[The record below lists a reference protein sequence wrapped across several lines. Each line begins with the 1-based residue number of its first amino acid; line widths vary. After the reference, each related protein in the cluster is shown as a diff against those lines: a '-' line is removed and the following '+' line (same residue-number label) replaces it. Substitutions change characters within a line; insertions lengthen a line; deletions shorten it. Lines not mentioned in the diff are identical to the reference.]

1 MSIINFA
8 AYPILGIIV
17 ALMAFLGGMMCL
29 AVVALWVFCFIMAM
43 FHH

>member
-8 AYPILGIIV
+8 AYPVLGIIV

-29 AVVALWVFCFIMAM
+29 AVVVLWVFCFIMAM
-43 FHH
+43 FRY